1 MPTRRTN
8 TAIGTSAALVA
19 AAAALLVTTGPTNGQ
34 QKVSEIERPCVEV
47 ASPDTT
53 DERRAEL
60 LESMPMYFAVRWGAV
75 TAGNMTLAEF
85 VADCRTEVYA
95 R

>member
-1 MPTRRTN
+1 
-8 TAIGTSAALVA
+8 VA
-19 AAAALLVTTGPTNGQ
+19 AATALFLVTAPTNGQ
-34 QKVSEIERPCVEV
+34 QEVPELERPCVEV

-60 LESMPMYFAVRWGAV
+60 LESMPMYFAMRWGAV
-75 TAGNMTLAEF
+75 TAGNMTPAEF
-85 VADCRTEVYA
+85 VADCRLEVYA